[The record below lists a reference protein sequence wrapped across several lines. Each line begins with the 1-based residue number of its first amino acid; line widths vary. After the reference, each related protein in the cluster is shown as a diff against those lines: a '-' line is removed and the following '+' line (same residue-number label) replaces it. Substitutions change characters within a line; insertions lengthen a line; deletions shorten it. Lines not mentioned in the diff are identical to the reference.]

1 MAVWI
6 VRAPA
11 SRPSTVGARKRK
23 GEAGG
28 ACAEV
33 SILQVRGQLRAGPE
47 ARGRVKLALA
57 EVLAPAE
64 VLVLAEVLAE
74 VPAGVY
80 TLFDPNDA
88 RQGHHPRAPARGKAQ
103 QQQQQVT
110 AAEEAAEGSG
120 RVRRGRASRAAC
132 TDLAAVGND
141 ERGHALHHQHAQGH
155 RLQPELGRP
164 KEEHGESHK
173 PVSD

>member
-1 MAVWI
+1 MT
-6 VRAPA
+6 RAKA
-11 SRPSTVGARKRK
+11 TVHAR
-23 GEAGG
+23 
-28 ACAEV
+28 
-33 SILQVRGQLRAGPE
+33 
-47 ARGRVKLALA
+47 
-57 EVLAPAE
+57 
-64 VLVLAEVLAE
+64 
-74 VPAGVY
+74 
-80 TLFDPNDA
+80 
-88 RQGHHPRAPARGKAQ
+88 RGKAQ
-103 QQQQQVT
+103 QQQQQVTATEQVT

-120 RVRRGRASRAAC
+120 RVRRASRAAC